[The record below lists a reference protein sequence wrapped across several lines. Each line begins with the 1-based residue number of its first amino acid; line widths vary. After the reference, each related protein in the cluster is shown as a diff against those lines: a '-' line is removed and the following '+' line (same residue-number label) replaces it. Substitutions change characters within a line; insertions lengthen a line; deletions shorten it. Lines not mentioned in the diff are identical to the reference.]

1 MAQATQLTE
10 ILGGSSPLMKKKA
23 GKTGSEDALFTGG
36 NPMAGFQSLFASFS
50 KKSAA
55 VTAATIDASA
65 LTANNAAAI
74 IASASADGTPI
85 PADLLKQ
92 IQSLT
97 PEQLASLQI
106 DPSTIALDGTNTAP
120 VFDEKVLGI
129 LDALAN
135 LGITGEKAAALF
147 KLISDPKLAAALAG
161 IAAKLQVS
169 QTIEKAEQTLTTDT
183 PAPSVANQLAAN
195 NGDISVKLS
204 TGETLTINVADLDA
218 DGFNALKKLAYADLA
233 PFLTQPRI
241 VRIDSNTVM
250 KVAQG
255 PSFLNDEGTDTTTM
269 SIIAGLMGV
278 MPQAQ
283 IQQINT
289 TIDPLTG
296 LAAANAT
303 DTTDASL
310 ANLLA
315 AATAQAAVPAT
326 PVVTTTDTATATT
339 AAPIAGLMLA
349 ATPQKAIAPTI
360 TADNNTAAKTET
372 ALFSAPS
379 IPVGMDTVKTATPVT
394 PATLALTAAAAA
406 VTPKH
411 TATSGIVATAKGLD
425 NALGGQTFGSFDD
438 AMHSIAADPSQS
450 FTSSANNLLSAKSA
464 GQAHPASYLV
474 SASLQKAASDV
485 PSGIVTERQFVI
497 QLDPPNLGRV
507 KITLDFAENNTVKAK
522 ILAERPET
530 VSLLQKDS
538 SLLERTLQNSGF
550 DASASGSLSFNLAQG
565 DSFSQS
571 MRDSSNQPGQNKK
584 SSSSE
589 DGTDFAIIENALPIF
604 VDPKTGLTH
613 VNVVI

>member
-23 GKTGSEDALFTGG
+23 GKTGVEDALFSGG

-55 VTAATIDASA
+55 LTAAIPDTTA

-106 DPSTIALDGTNTAP
+106 DPSTIALDGTNAAP

-135 LGITGEKAAALF
+135 IGVTGEKAATLF
-147 KLISDPKLAAALAG
+147 KLVSDPKLAAALAG
-161 IAAKLQVS
+161 IAAKLQAA
-169 QTIEKAEQTLTTDT
+169 QTIETTQQTLADDT
-183 PAPSVANQLAAN
+183 PAPSVASQLAAN
-195 NGDISVKLS
+195 NGDITVKLS

-241 VRIDSNTVM
+241 VRIDNNTVM
-250 KVAQG
+250 KVTQG

-269 SIIAGLMGV
+269 SMIAGLMGV

-283 IQQINT
+283 IVPPNT

-296 LAAANAT
+296 LANAT
-303 DTTDASL
+303 TATDAKGTSL
-310 ANLLA
+310 AALLTAAAAQGSVPAATADAA
-315 AATAQAAVPAT
+315 AATPS
-326 PVVTTTDTATATT
+326 P
-339 AAPIAGLMLA
+339 LA
-349 ATPQKAIAPTI
+349 AMMAAANPQKAVASTV
-360 TADNNTAAKTET
+360 TADHNTAAKTET
-372 ALFSAPS
+372 PLFSAPA
-379 IPVGMDTVKTATPVT
+379 IPVGLDVTKTTPPVT
-394 PATLALTAAAAA
+394 PATLALTAAANA
-406 VTPKH
+406 VMPKH
-411 TATSGIVATAKGLD
+411 AVASGIVATAKGLD
-425 NALGGQTFGSFDD
+425 NALGGQSFGSFDD
-438 AMHSIAADPSQS
+438 AMHGIAADPSQS
-450 FTSSANNLLSAKSA
+450 FTTSASNLLSAKSA

-485 PSGIVTERQFVI
+485 PSGIVSERQFVI

-507 KITLDFAENNTVKAK
+507 KITLDFADNNTVKAK

-550 DASASGSLSFNLAQG
+550 DASASGALSFNLAQG

-571 MRDSSNQPGQNKK
+571 MRDSSNQSGQNKK

-604 VDPKTGLTH
+604 VNPKTGLTH

>member
-10 ILGGSSPLMKKKA
+10 ILGGSSPLMQKKKGGKA
-23 GKTGSEDALFTGG
+23 GLEDALFSGG

-55 VTAATIDASA
+55 VTAATVDTSA

-85 PADLLKQ
+85 PAELLKQ

-135 LGITGEKAAALF
+135 LGVTGEKAATLF
-147 KLISDPKLAAALAG
+147 KLVSDPKLAAALAG
-161 IAAKLQVS
+161 IAAKLQAA
-169 QTIEKAEQTLTTDT
+169 QTDTAQPTTTTDPT
-183 PAPSVANQLAAN
+183 AASVASQLAAN

-250 KVAQG
+250 KVTQG
-255 PSFLNDEGTDTTTM
+255 PSFLNDEGTDTTMM

-283 IQQINT
+283 IVQANT

-296 LAAANAT
+296 LADATTAT
-303 DTTDASL
+303 DAKGTSL
-310 ANLLA
+310 AALLTAAAAQGTVPTA
-315 AATAQAAVPAT
+315 AATATDAAVT
-326 PVVTTTDTATATT
+326 PSA
-339 AAPIAGLMLA
+339 LA
-349 ATPQKAIAPTI
+349 ALTVAANPQKAVAPTVPS
-360 TADNNTAAKTET
+360 DHNTATKTET
-372 ALFSAPS
+372 PLFTAPT
-379 IPVGMDTVKTATPVT
+379 IPVGMDAIKTTTPIT

-406 VTPKH
+406 MTPKH
-411 TATSGIVATAKGLD
+411 AATSGIVATAKGLD
-425 NALGGQTFGSFDD
+425 NALGGQSFGSFDD
-438 AMHSIAADPSQS
+438 AMHGIAADPSQS
-450 FTSSANNLLSAKSA
+450 FATSANNLLSAKSA
-464 GQAHPASYLV
+464 GQTHPASYLV

-485 PSGIVTERQFVI
+485 PSGIASERQFVI

-550 DASASGSLSFNLAQG
+550 DASASGAISFNLAQG

-571 MRDSSNQPGQNKK
+571 MRDSSNQSGQNKK